1 MDVVR
6 SALGTEAQPHRREIL
21 DRIGSALADGGGAT
35 LRDFAG
41 HVLEYRPEDGDDVG
55 SSAETE
61 EEEAA
66 AEEAMEAGVE
76 GSASLRRQRRRQ
88 AQWADAQWRELR
100 GRRMETEQRW
110 KEERAAML
118 AEVAGMRREVESL
131 QMMLCSLEVEAAE
144 AAIATDAGVAEAAAR
159 DNVSAIT
166 AATPAVPLAALTY
179 PGSTPG
185 GLQPLQLG
193 LSATPPPLRRT
204 DSALLPALPSL
215 KPSLQPSQADHATNA
230 CSEAGAWRAPA
241 SPSKQG
247 SWAAPAAAEDGDFG
261 LAATLRQRQPR
272 RQGPPGLSRF
282 ADPQGPL
289 WGHSGL
295 AAGALV
301 LVATI
306 AAATLNVGG
315 RRGAPARLPST
326 LVAAPASDG
335 AYVPQLLREA
345 RPGVMELHPAN
356 FYEMLRLRPTFV
368 MFYAPWCPYSGA
380 AGRFKYPRMADAYE
394 VPGFPTL
401 MLFRRLQPV
410 ASHLGPRDL
419 DSLLAFLELELA

>member
-1 MDVVR
+1 M
-6 SALGTEAQPHRREIL
+6 
-21 DRIGSALADGGGAT
+21 
-35 LRDFAG
+35 
-41 HVLEYRPEDGDDVG
+41 
-55 SSAETE
+55 E
-61 EEEAA
+61 EGEAA
-66 AEEAMEAGVE
+66 AEEAMEADAEGVA
-76 GSASLRRQRRRQ
+76 GLRRRRRRQ

-131 QMMLCSLEVEAAE
+131 QMMLRSLEAEAAE
-144 AAIATDAGVAEAAAR
+144 AAIATDAGVAEAAAL
-159 DNVSAIT
+159 DNISGIT
-166 AATPAVPLAALTY
+166 AAMPAVPLAALTY

-193 LSATPPPLRRT
+193 LGATPPPLRRT
-204 DSALLPALPSL
+204 DAALLPVLPSL
-215 KPSLQPSQADHATNA
+215 RPSLQPSQVDHATNA
-230 CSEAGAWRAPA
+230 RGEPGAWGAPA

-247 SWAAPAAAEDGDFG
+247 SWAAPAAAEDGNSG
-261 LAATLRQRQPR
+261 PAATLRQMLPR
-272 RQGPPGLSRF
+272 RQGPLGLSRF

-301 LVATI
+301 LVAAV
-306 AAATLNVGG
+306 AAATLDVAG
-315 RRGAPARLPST
+315 RRVAPARLPST
-326 LVAAPASDG
+326 SAAAPAADG

-368 MFYAPWCPYSGA
+368 MFYAPWCPYCQRLEGTWQELA
-380 AGRFKYPRMADAYE
+380 RQLARQGMDVQLAQLDAYKYPHMADAYE

-401 MLFRRLQPV
+401 MLFRRSQPV